1 MKMYHV
7 VVFGYEE
14 FSKEI
19 VRQVRDADLS
29 VEVYA
34 LEETAVEE
42 AKREGVRAKV
52 FDLGDDWDE
61 FKHFNMEETLFI
73 CALEDDASNVFLTI
87 GLRDGLDDAVWMTPV
102 LSHWLRHWNTPPNFV
117 WPGRT
122 R

>member
-14 FSKEI
+14 FAKEI

-42 AKREGVRAKV
+42 AKREGVRAGQSV
-52 FDLGDDWDE
+52 
-61 FKHFNMEETLFI
+61 
-73 CALEDDASNVFLTI
+73 
-87 GLRDGLDDAVWMTPV
+87 
-102 LSHWLRHWNTPPNFV
+102 
-117 WPGRT
+117 
-122 R
+122 